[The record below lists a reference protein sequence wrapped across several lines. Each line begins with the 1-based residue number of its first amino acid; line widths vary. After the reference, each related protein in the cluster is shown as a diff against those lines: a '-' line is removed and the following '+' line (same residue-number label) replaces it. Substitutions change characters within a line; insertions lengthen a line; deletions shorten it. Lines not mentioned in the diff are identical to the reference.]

1 MDQSKERKGA
11 AFGQLWPASRDRL
24 TGKLSSGCL
33 ADTGRPHEGTSLTN
47 EGPCSVH
54 WVNLSTSWTYGNKI
68 NLKFTEI
75 KGKVLNKI
83 LKEIKGIEII
93 DLHVTSI

>member
-1 MDQSKERKGA
+1 MR
-11 AFGQLWPASRDRL
+11 
-24 TGKLSSGCL
+24 
-33 ADTGRPHEGTSLTN
+33 
-47 EGPCSVH
+47 GPCSVH